1 MTLRYA
7 VCIYF
12 NSFTSGIELKLLMH
26 YMLLFKKTSKKQYGM
41 RLFISLIAILVLNS
55 CNTDKKK
62 ENENRVPER
71 AELSQDSKIFLGNR
85 LFSEK
90 TCITCHDV
98 NHKKIGPSVVD
109 IMHIYKENN
118 ADIVAF
124 LKGNS
129 KPIVDTTASQVA
141 IMQANIDSFL
151 KEITDEEL
159 NAISTYMLHVD
170 ELRNK

>member
-1 MTLRYA
+1 
-7 VCIYF
+7 
-12 NSFTSGIELKLLMH
+12 
-26 YMLLFKKTSKKQYGM
+26 M
-41 RLFISLIAILVLNS
+41 RLFIFLIVILVLNS
-55 CNTDKKK
+55 CNTDKKTK
-62 ENENRVPER
+62 IGVEKGVPER

-90 TCITCHDV
+90 TCITCHAI
-98 NHKKIGPSVVD
+98 NNKKIGPSVVE
-109 IMHIYKENN
+109 IMHVYKENN

-124 LKGNS
+124 LKGKS

-141 IMQANIDSFL
+141 IMQANIDGFL

-170 ELRNK
+170 QLRKK

>member
-1 MTLRYA
+1 
-7 VCIYF
+7 
-12 NSFTSGIELKLLMH
+12 
-26 YMLLFKKTSKKQYGM
+26 M
-41 RLFISLIAILVLNS
+41 RSLIFLITITLFISCNS
-55 CNTDKKK
+55 DKKTIK
-62 ENENRVPER
+62 DRGVPQR

-90 TCITCHDV
+90 TCITCHSV
-98 NHKKIGPSVVD
+98 NTKKIGPSVVD
-109 IMHIYKENN
+109 IMHVYKKNN

-141 IMQANIDSFL
+141 IMQANIDGFL
-151 KEITDEEL
+151 KKITDEEL

-170 ELRNK
+170 ELNKK